1 MKICPDDLD
10 FRKRHHLFSGTMVP
24 RGVYLISTISEDGI
38 CNVAPFASIVT
49 VSVQPSLRGFEVSTR
64 KDGQPKDTLKN
75 IWFTND
81 FVLNLVDESMAEA
94 MNQASADYPP
104 EIDEFKAAGFTPAK
118 ADMVTSPMVGESSV
132 SLECKVV
139 QILEFGEF
147 PRISRFVIA
156 EVLLVHIKDDYLV
169 DGELDKSKLNA
180 IGRLGGD
187 LFCRTSDTF
196 VMKRDFVL

>member
-1 MKICPDDLD
+1 MKIRPDELD

-24 RGVYLISTISEDGI
+24 RGIYLISTVGEDGTR
-38 CNVAPFASIVT
+38 NVAPFASVVT

-64 KDGQPKDTLKN
+64 RDGQPKDTLSN

-81 FVLNLVDESMAEA
+81 FVINLVDESMAEA
-94 MNQASADYPP
+94 MNEASADFPP
-104 EIDEFKAAGFTPAK
+104 EIDEFKAAGLTPAP
-118 ADMVTSPMVGESSV
+118 ADMVTAPMVGESSV

-147 PRISRFVIA
+147 PRISRFIIG
-156 EVLLVHIKDDYLV
+156 EVVLVHVKDDYLI
-169 DGELDKSKLNA
+169 DGELDKSKLKS

-187 LFCRTSDTF
+187 LFCRTDDTF

>member
-1 MKICPDDLD
+1 MKISPDELD

-24 RGVYLISTISEDGI
+24 RGIYLISTVSEDGI
-38 CNVAPFASIVT
+38 LNVAPFASVVT

-64 KDGQPKDTLKN
+64 RDGQPKDTCKN
-75 IWFTND
+75 IQFTND
-81 FVLNLVDESMAEA
+81 FVINLVDESMAEA
-94 MNQASADYPP
+94 MNHASADFPP
-104 EIDEFKAAGFTPAK
+104 EVDEFKAAGLTPAQ
-118 ADMVTSPMVGESSV
+118 ADMVKSPMVGESSV

-147 PRISRFVIA
+147 PRISRFIIG
-156 EVLLVHIKDDYLV
+156 EVVLVHIKDDYLI
-169 DGELDKSKLNA
+169 DGELDKSKLKSV
-180 IGRLGGD
+180 GRLGGD